1 MFYAYVYRDPTRQ
14 NEAIYVGKGK
24 GRRAYTHL
32 TRKDRHPLTARL
44 KAMGD
49 VKPSIEIV
57 QALDEGHAYF
67 LEKCLIDIIGRKDK
81 GTGTLLNLS
90 DGGEG
95 LTGPSQELCE
105 MRRVRRLG
113 QRWSDESK
121 KRMSQSA
128 RKTRQ
133 DPAVRAR
140 MSLAQQTS
148 EARKAYNATMNKP
161 CTVDGIKIFPSR
173 KALMAELGANK
184 NGSGHPGF
192 RYV

>member
-1 MFYAYVYRDPTRQ
+1 MFYAYIHRDPSRQ
-14 NEAIYVGKGK
+14 NEAFYVGKGK

-44 KAMGD
+44 KAMNGI
-49 VKPSIEIV
+49 KPSIEIIH
-57 QALDEGHAYF
+57 AINEDHAYL
-67 LEKCLIDIIGRKDK
+67 LETCLIDLIGRKDK
-81 GTGTLLNLS
+81 GLGPLLNLS

-95 LTGPSQELCE
+95 LSGPSKELCE
-105 MRRVRRLG
+105 KRRARRIG
-113 QRWSDESK
+113 QKWSSESK
-121 KRMSQSA
+121 QRMSQSA
-128 RKTRQ
+128 RIARQ

-161 CTVDGIKIFPSR
+161 CTVDGTKIFPSR
-173 KALMAELGANK
+173 KALIAELGAGK
-184 NGSGHPGF
+184 NGLKHPGF